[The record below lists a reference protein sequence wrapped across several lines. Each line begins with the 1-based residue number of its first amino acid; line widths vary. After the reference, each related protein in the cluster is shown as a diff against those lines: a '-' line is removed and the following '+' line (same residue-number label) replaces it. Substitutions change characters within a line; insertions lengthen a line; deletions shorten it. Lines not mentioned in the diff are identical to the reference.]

1 MIELDSLENSPP
13 SKSKLF
19 YSGVPGWAFRK
30 FAVVLQLVTSIL
42 LSLVDWE
49 MNQNEK
55 RDLLEVAMQAVG
67 QVLNDQQNRMFSNG
81 ALRPNRF
88 PSDAFSNWVQW
99 KLHFVAVAE
108 ANRWTQ
114 IQAINTLPVCISGYA
129 LDEFHAA
136 PAELKQHVNGEPA
149 PCCRHS

>member
-1 MIELDSLENSPP
+1 M
-13 SKSKLF
+13 
-19 YSGVPGWAFRK
+19 
-30 FAVVLQLVTSIL
+30 LQLVTLVL
-42 LSLVDWE
+42 LLLADWE

-67 QVLNDQQNRMFSNG
+67 QVLNDQQNSMLSNG
-81 ALRPNRF
+81 ALRPDRL
-88 PSDAFSNWVQW
+88 PSDAFSNWVHG

-114 IQAINTLPVCISGYA
+114 MQAINAHPDCISGNA

-136 PAELKQHVNGEPA
+136 PAELKQHVNGEPNPTLQA
-149 PCCRHS
+149 IFEHLDRA